1 MRHVPTGWKREREDL
16 AMGYERLGLLA
27 MRLLAMT
34 DNDGLSADFITMT
47 F

>member
-1 MRHVPTGWKREREDL
+1 
-16 AMGYERLGLLA
+16 MGYERLGLLA